1 MIAHAV
7 ERTPATPQTRVRS
20 PVPVSPGVDFV
31 FHLNSGATSF
41 GRDVKPR
48 SRLRAA
54 TAGKRTLNPL
64 PLPLVSSLIIFL
76 SIQPVFRNESCD
88 VTKSGLIYP

>member
-7 ERTPATPQTRVRS
+7 ERTPAIPQIGVRS
-20 PVPVSPGVDFV
+20 SVSPGVEFV

-54 TAGKRTLNPL
+54 TGGKRT
-64 PLPLVSSLIIFL
+64 
-76 SIQPVFRNESCD
+76 
-88 VTKSGLIYP
+88 